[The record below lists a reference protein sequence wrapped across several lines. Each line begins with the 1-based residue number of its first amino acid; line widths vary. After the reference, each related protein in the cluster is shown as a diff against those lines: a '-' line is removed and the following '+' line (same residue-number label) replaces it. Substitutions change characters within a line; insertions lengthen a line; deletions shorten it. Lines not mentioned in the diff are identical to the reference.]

1 MHIRTYFRQLEKF
14 LRQRFNNNFN
24 ISLFFSRRLKYV
36 HLGLEIASLSTSV
49 SSELIAII
57 KDFEKKNR
65 DRKYLFFLDY
75 YIQQSESM
83 IISLLRKRIC
93 SAAPRANATYFNKPK
108 KKLKGK
114 ITLIRCYIHNVL
126 LVTIDLEGSEIYQGR
141 LFPALW

>member
-57 KDFEKKNR
+57 KDF
-65 DRKYLFFLDY
+65 
-75 YIQQSESM
+75 
-83 IISLLRKRIC
+83 
-93 SAAPRANATYFNKPK
+93 K
-108 KKLKGK
+108 KKKQRPK
-114 ITLIRCYIHNVL
+114 IFIFPRL
-126 LVTIDLEGSEIYQGR
+126 LHTTK
-141 LFPALW
+141 